1 MYNLQAELGS
11 NKNQAKLNL
20 GLLWKLRHS
29 VEITPPAQFGGYD
42 VEKSLT

>member
-11 NKNQAKLNL
+11 KNQAKLNL
-20 GLLWKLRHS
+20 GLLWKLRHL
-29 VEITPPAQFGGYD
+29 VEITPPAELGSYD